1 MAGEITQA
9 LSSSLGIRLEDP
21 GQGTFT
27 ELDKIDMLNK
37 AQMQLTDL
45 LDHAY
50 LPELEIVEATLAPS
64 SNVFAFGTM
73 TASGLANVP
82 LKGKEGIKAVKV
94 YPGGSNG
101 KWGTEI
107 DIKDIKAQENQFMV
121 CTDRQ
126 PGYYI
131 FAASINVLCTTSSG
145 TKIDVYYMK
154 NPPTMST
161 AVDPAVSASLYGI
174 LLCLAEA
181 FCWNS
186 DAQLDRG
193 KNALAMAMKEIG
205 ILNSRYEKLPVIG
218 GKKEARQA

>member
-27 ELDKIDMLNK
+27 ENDKIDMLNK

-50 LPELEIVEATLAPS
+50 LPELEVVEATLSPTA
-64 SNVFAFGTM
+64 NVFTFGTL
-73 TASGLANVP
+73 TASGLTYVP
-82 LKGKEGIKAVKV
+82 LKGKEGIKAVKI

-101 KWGTEI
+101 KWGVEI
-107 DIKDIKAQENQFMV
+107 DIRDIKEQENTFMA

-131 FAASINVLCTTSSG
+131 FAAKINILCATSTG

-154 NPPTMST
+154 NPPTMSVS
-161 AVDPAVSASLYGI
+161 VDPAISSSLYGI

-186 DAQLDRG
+186 DAKLDRG
-193 KNALAMAMKEIG
+193 KNALGMAMKEIE
-205 ILNSRYEKLPVIG
+205 ILNSRYKKLPVIG
-218 GKKEARQA
+218 EKKESR